1 MIRLA
6 LISAKEYLS
15 NKGDPKT
22 NNASRSSS
30 GLVSARDYLAQKKNT
45 KPKPAVKA
53 APPPELT
60 PATFKTKYGGSVFGQ
75 HESPFEQPVQ
85 GPPVLPSPRKSNFLD
100 KVFKDNPVM
109 RVINRPFAKAAEALV
124 PNATMIG
131 KDGPIPGTNARRAFA
146 ARNPMESTGNDAMD
160 KVADFVGTAG
170 AAFVPLGGTNAVKL
184 YQNPL
189 TRKAAAYV
197 AKKVSNRLGKKV
209 AIEATKEAIVGAP
222 LMAQYELAS
231 GNGDLKDVAISA
243 AEGSVMGAVGG
254 AAFPVLG
261 AGIKAARNSAG
272 KSFSGAAEKDASSSI
287 NKFIDGVKNSPS
299 PANHPTSRLVQETGT
314 GQIANKGDEFA
325 ANYKRGENYI
335 KQYQKA
341 MDDQFEYLKRSMQ
354 DRGGVDQGNLI
365 KNPLTGEVINR
376 YGRVSNNPK
385 WYQDYFA
392 EHGKKPS
399 EAELRKLAK
408 KQVREGYRDDMGQI
422 PPWKPDD
429 FNAIDDE
436 IKNIREL
443 IPQAD
448 AATKSELRKV
458 IVTLEQSRGDLKRSL
473 PEGVQ
478 AVRISKPRPLP
489 RMEDNYVKPLN
500 HYTDKLYRET
510 NPERAL
516 DLIPGSNRFVDMSG
530 EQIYFSNNKDLAL
543 GQGKN
548 KGVIIEMEA
557 GGIQGQVDRS
567 KPGWEMAYQS
577 GDAEFIGKHGNQ
589 KTYQDAVKSV
599 TIKSDAQMDRMT
611 QVRLKQTLS
620 SWEQVKN
627 PDSSVTFFRPKS
639 SPAEEVQAMRTQSL
653 KQLRSRSTTQPKT
666 LEATHAQ
673 AHDIN
678 QTSVQEMRS
687 NTIPFRQVVPANK
700 VKKPITRQQLLNQ
713 MRHNF
718 KIPIRTG
725 RLNMTSS
732 TLGIYKTRSEVVR
745 SRQHGDIQV
754 ISHEIG
760 HHLDKKLDLA
770 DPSFDQELLIL
781 GRKTSG
787 SNYTIDQ
794 IRKEGVAEYIRLH
807 LTDPATA
814 QAAAPNFS
822 SFLESKLTKKMKKAM
837 TATQKDVATWIDQ
850 GPATQFRGQI
860 NRTGKEAGR
869 TISDQIDT
877 TYTNFV
883 DKLHPLSV
891 VEKAANML
899 KTGKSELNDASQ
911 SLYKKARL
919 FVGTPKKASLIL
931 KDFEAILKPL
941 GKFGF
946 TMKDLGDYAAA
957 KHALELENAWKLN
970 FKQEVALALHS
981 KQEKAFKKALNQNP
995 NISAAAI
1002 QVIRN
1007 QTKLTLAEIRKV
1019 KDDNAIESGFT
1030 RSMIKATINKFDTP
1044 EMNAIQKR
1052 LIMYNNNL
1060 LDRLVDGQVLTQEA
1074 VDAMRKKWKDYVPFF
1089 RFFDDDMGAGFG
1101 GKGFTNLTNPVKRL
1115 KGSFR
1120 DIIDPLESMIKNTFA
1135 VVNAVERNKVGLE
1148 LSKLADVEGMG
1159 SYIERLDGA
1168 DQVPKENIVT
1178 VFEKGTKV
1186 QYQLDPDLYR
1196 AVQGLDEDTV
1206 NQFIRLLSYP
1216 SRILRAGATLTP
1228 EFILRNPIRDQFS
1241 AHVVSNFGY
1250 NPLIDLPMGIFHVVG
1265 RTNTYKRW
1273 IMENGGFGSYI
1284 SQDRNYLIEQLNG
1297 LKDERNPWAKATTAI
1312 VNPKQWLKLLQI
1324 MGEITEEGTK
1334 VGEFRRGIRK
1344 GATPEEAAF
1353 QSRDLM
1359 DFGRVGNNIRQVTRT
1374 ITFLNANIQ
1383 GKDRLIRAFKNNPM
1397 RTTLRAIT
1405 AVTLPTIGIYLW
1417 NKQSSSDKQRETLQ
1431 NAPQWLKDTY
1441 FLISVPGTDV
1451 VARIP
1456 KPFDLSPVFSN
1467 IPENIMKWMDDNDPQ
1482 EAGEITKSSA
1492 ISFLK
1497 VPYMLAGITPLI
1509 ENKAN
1514 YKFFTGGPV
1523 VPRRDQD
1530 LLPEDQFGVSTSLT
1544 ARVIGKAAN
1553 YSPYKIDNLV
1563 RGYGAGLGRYTT
1575 DGIDKVLEKT
1585 GTSSRPPAEEKKNS
1599 ELPVINAFTVDSTGG
1614 GQIMEDF
1621 YKKFDE
1627 VTAKAKSGEKNNN
1640 VDGHI
1645 VFAEKRL
1652 QTASKSIGKLR
1663 KAYRDIQ
1670 GSFKLTP
1677 KQKREQMDKLDLQ
1690 MNNIAK
1696 NTLDLLK
1703 KVK

>member
-75 HESPFEQPVQ
+75 HEPPFEQPVQ

-678 QTSVQEMRS
+678 QTSVQQMRANS
-687 NTIPFRQVVPANK
+687 IPFRKNNPGAK
-700 VKKPITRQQLLNQ
+700 VKKPITRQKLLENT
-713 MRHNF
+713 RKNF
-718 KIPIRTG
+718 GITVRTG
-725 RLNMTSS
+725 RLGIGDPGV
-732 TLGIYKTRSEVVR
+732 LGIYKVKSEVVR

-754 ISHEIG
+754 IAHEIG
-760 HHLDKKLDLA
+760 HHLDKKLNLV
-770 DPSFDQELLIL
+770 DPVFDQELLVL

-787 SNYTIDQ
+787 PNYTIDQ
-794 IRKEGVAEYIRLH
+794 IRKEGIAEYIRLH
-807 LTDPATA
+807 LTDVSTA
-814 QAAAPNFS
+814 QAAAPRFS
-822 SFLESKLTKKMKKAM
+822 AFFEGKLPKKTKKALA
-837 TATQKDVATWIDQ
+837 ATQRDVATWIDQ
-850 GPATQFRGQI
+850 GPALQLRGQI
-860 NRTGKEAGR
+860 NRTGKESGAR
-869 TISDQIDT
+869 TVSDHIEK

-891 VEKAANML
+891 VEKAANLL
-899 KTGKSELNDASQ
+899 KNGKAELSDASE
-911 SLYKKARL
+911 SAYKKARL
-919 FVGTPKKASLIL
+919 FAGTPKKAMIVLE
-931 KDFEAILKPL
+931 DFKAILKPL
-941 GKFGF
+941 EKFGYK
-946 TMKDLGDYAAA
+946 MKDLGDYAAA
-957 KHALELENAWKLN
+957 KHALELEDAGKVAVREAIANARANGTTIKL
-970 FKQEVALALHS
+970 S
-981 KQEKAFKKALNQNP
+981 
-995 NISAAAI
+995 
-1002 QVIRN
+1002 
-1007 QTKLTLAEIRKV
+1007 EIRMIEKEFR
-1019 KDDNAIESGFT
+1019 IESGFT
-1030 RSMIKATINKFDTP
+1030 RQQIKIVINKYDTP

-1052 LIMYNNNL
+1052 LVMYNNNL
-1060 LDRLVDGQVLTQEA
+1060 LDRLVSGQVISQKA
-1074 VDAMRKKWKDYVPFF
+1074 VDAMRKKYPNYVPFY
-1089 RFFDDDMGAGFG
+1089 RFFDDDIGGGFG
-1101 GKGFTNLTNPVKRL
+1101 GKGFANITSPVKRL
-1115 KGSFR
+1115 KGSTR

-1135 VVNAVERNKVGLE
+1135 VVNAVEKNKVGLE
-1148 LSKLADVEGMG
+1148 LAKLADVEGMG
-1159 SYIERLDGA
+1159 SFIEKLDGSA
-1168 DQVPKENIVT
+1168 QVPKENIVT
-1178 VFEKGTKV
+1178 VFEAGEKV
-1186 QYQLDPDLYR
+1186 QYQLDPELYR
-1196 AVQGLDEDTV
+1196 SVQQLDEDVT
-1206 NQFIRLLSYP
+1206 NQVIKFLSYP
-1216 SRILRAGATLTP
+1216 SSVLRAGATLTP
-1228 EFILRNPIRDQFS
+1228 EFMLRNPIRDQFQ
-1241 AHVVSNFGY
+1241 AYVVSNFGY
-1250 NPLIDLPMGIFHVVG
+1250 NPLIDLPLGLFHVVG
-1265 RTNTYKRW
+1265 RTKMYKQW
-1273 IMENGGFGSYI
+1273 VNENGGYGNYI
-1284 SQDRNYLIEQLNG
+1284 SQDRNYLREQLNT
-1297 LKDERNPWAKATTAI
+1297 LKDEKSTWAKATTAI
-1312 VNPKQWLKLLQI
+1312 VDPRKWLNVLRV
-1324 MGEITEEGTK
+1324 MSEFTEEGTK
-1334 VGEFRRGIRK
+1334 VGEFRRGLKK

-1359 DFGRVGNNIRQVTRT
+1359 DFGRVGNNIRQVNR
-1374 ITFLNANIQ
+1374 IVTFFNANVQ
-1383 GKDRLIRAFKNNPM
+1383 GKDRIARAFKNNPM
-1397 RTTLRAIT
+1397 RTTIRAVKAIT
-1405 AVTLPTIGIYLW
+1405 IPTVGVYLW
-1417 NKQSSSDKQRETLQ
+1417 NKYNSSEEQKATLK
-1431 NAPQWLKDTY
+1431 NAPQWLRDTF
-1441 FLISVPGTDV
+1441 FLISIPGTDV
-1451 VARIP
+1451 VGRIP
-1456 KPFDLSPVFSN
+1456 KPFDLSPVFAN
-1467 IPENIMKWMDDNDPQ
+1467 IPENIMRWMDDNDPQ
-1482 EAGEITKSSA
+1482 TAGEVAKSSA
-1492 ISFLK
+1492 ISLLK
-1497 VPYMLAGITPLI
+1497 VPYMIAGLTPLI
-1509 ENKAN
+1509 ENATN
-1514 YKFFTGGPV
+1514 YSFFTGGPI
-1523 VPRRDQD
+1523 VPARDQD
-1530 LLPEDQFGVSTSLT
+1530 LLPEDQYGVSTSIT
-1544 ARVIGKAAN
+1544 ARAAGKLTGS
-1553 YSPYKIDNLV
+1553 SPYKVDNLI
-1563 RGYGAGLGRYTT
+1563 RGYGAGLGKYASA
-1575 DGIDKVLEKT
+1575 GVDKVLEKT
-1585 GTSSRPPAEEKKNS
+1585 GVAALPPSEEKKFS
-1599 ELPVINAFTVDSTGG
+1599 ELPVINAFTVDSSGG
-1614 GQIMEDF
+1614 GQIMTDF
-1621 YKKFDE
+1621 YDKLDK
-1627 VTAKAKSGEKNNN
+1627 VKAQAKSNEKNKV
-1640 VDGHI
+1640 VDGQAD
-1645 VFAEKRL
+1645 FAQKRL
-1652 QTASKSIGKLR
+1652 AAASRNIGELR
-1663 KAYRDIQ
+1663 KVYRDTQ
-1670 GSFKLTP
+1670 ESFKLNP
-1677 KQKREQMDKLDLQ
+1677 KQKREKLDDLDKK
-1690 MNNIAK
+1690 MNGIARQ
-1696 NTLDLLK
+1696 TLEMLEKMRK
-1703 KVK
+1703 K